1 MEQPNLDATP
11 STDERTNQRRH
22 VSVAG
27 RLTWKDA
34 QGATRCAVVQ
44 TRNVSEHGVLVA
56 CLSGPPIPLHR
67 LVSFHVDRSAAAC
80 PELPTVLRRAS
91 VPAAVY
97 RVGPFL
103 RATGA
108 PDTYAL
114 RLLVKP
120 DRRRGLAARTATLTQ
135 AVRRCSVASAAARPV
150 AAALS
155 AQQPV

>member
-11 STDERTNQRRH
+11 STDERAHPRRH

-44 TRNVSEHGVLVA
+44 TRNVSENGVLVE
-56 CLSGPPIPLHR
+56 CLSGTPIPLHR
-67 LVSFHVDRSAAAC
+67 LVSFHVDRSAAEC
-80 PELPTVLRRAS
+80 PELPVALRRAS

-97 RVGPFL
+97 RVGVFL

-135 AVRRCSVASAAARPV
+135 AVRRCSVA
-150 AAALS
+150 
-155 AQQPV
+155 

>member
-1 MEQPNLDATP
+1 MEQPNLDAIP
-11 STDERTNQRRH
+11 ATDERANQRRP

-44 TRNVSEHGVLVA
+44 TRNVSENGVLVE
-56 CLSGPPIPLHR
+56 CLSGTPIPLHR
-67 LVSFHVDRSAAAC
+67 LVSFHVDRSAAEC
-80 PELPTVLRRAS
+80 PELPTALRRTS
-91 VPAAVY
+91 VPAVVY

-135 AVRRCSVASAAARPV
+135 AVRRCSVVYSAAARPV
-150 AAALS
+150 ATALS
-155 AQQPV
+155 A

>member
-1 MEQPNLDATP
+1 MHVQQPDLDATR
-11 STDERTNQRRH
+11 SADERASERRH

-34 QGATRCAVVQ
+34 QGMTRFAVVQ
-44 TRNVSEHGVLVA
+44 TRNVSETGTLVE
-56 CLSGPPIPLHR
+56 CLSGTPIPLHR
-67 LVSFHVDRSAAAC
+67 LVSLHIDRSAVNS
-80 PELPTVLRRAS
+80 PELPAPLRRAS

-114 RLLVKP
+114 RLLMKP
-120 DRRRGLAARTATLTQ
+120 DRRRGLAAQAATLRR
-135 AVRRCSVASAAARPV
+135 AVRRCSFAYPASARP
-150 AAALS
+150 AAAMP
-155 AQQPV
+155 A